1 MRSRPKF
8 ALLVGRYWTVP
19 RAHDRPEV
27 TITLY
32 SNPHVSLCSF
42 NEGCERSRD
51 TDVVACQVSRRQNNL
66 RQGSRPVSVAQV
78 GVELCDRRPFDKGV
92 RTVAAKRDA
101 EPESC
106 KNLHLHLRNAGKNEH
121 QGHTLIYLPSRS
133 MTCKT

>member
-78 GVELCDRRPFDKGV
+78 GVEL
-92 RTVAAKRDA
+92 
-101 EPESC
+101 
-106 KNLHLHLRNAGKNEH
+106 
-121 QGHTLIYLPSRS
+121 LIDVLLTRACGLWQQRE
-133 MTCKT
+133 MLNQNHARICICI